1 METKLLCASSY
12 GLLSL
17 YRSRLMGLAML
28 FHAYELKFGLLP
40 LDAFKAAGFAGV
52 DIFLLLSG
60 MGLHVSLSQANNAV
74 GYCPHTTHARLFG
87 SCRPTGLWWEPIAC
101 GCASAAVSP

>member
-52 DIFLLLSG
+52 DVFFLLSG
-60 MGLHVSLSQANNAV
+60 MGLYVSLSQANKAGAIVRILRTPGCSDPAV
-74 GYCPHTTHARLFG
+74 L
-87 SCRPTGLWWEPIAC
+87 LAC
-101 GCASAAVSP
+101 GGNL